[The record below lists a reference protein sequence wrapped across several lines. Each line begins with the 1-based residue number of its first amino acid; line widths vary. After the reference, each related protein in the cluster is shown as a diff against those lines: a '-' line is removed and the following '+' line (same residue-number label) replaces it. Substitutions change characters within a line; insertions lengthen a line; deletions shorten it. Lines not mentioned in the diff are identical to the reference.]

1 MAAWRPNIGR
11 RIDALYAWIATE
23 PDGGEGIRS
32 IAQGDMHLPI
42 DIGALGAQLRSIRD
56 DLAALK
62 ADVRVLAATVDQIDR
77 VLVTVMGEQ
86 GAEHRRKLREIERD
100 YPDGGPADV
109 MADRRRAIAS
119 RPDEIAEAERAKSRK

>member
-1 MAAWRPNIGR
+1 VITNGEEKIAAWRPNTGQ

-23 PDGGEGIRS
+23 PGGGEGIRS

-62 ADVRVLAATVDQIDR
+62 ADVRVLAATVDRHGPCDR
-77 VLVTVMGEQ
+77 HG
-86 GAEHRRKLREIERD
+86 
-100 YPDGGPADV
+100 
-109 MADRRRAIAS
+109 RARCRTSAGIV
-119 RPDEIAEAERAKSRK
+119 